1 MKRSTFIKYVIPSAW
16 ALQACVKEEAENPP
30 KSQEPKV
37 DVTILFPET
46 NDFLIAG
53 ALNPIR
59 FTVTPQ
65 QEVEV
70 QLLNLKQDDILATAK
85 GTNEVW
91 LQIPKTKEQTTYV
104 VKVHKTVIEINS
116 NPVNGEPVSVKQ
128 YQQQFIE
135 GKTIAYTNTNNIPFA
150 LKQLSTN
157 TYIAL
162 DMTCTHN
169 GCPIELLTG
178 NSFECGCHG
187 STFDADGKVTKGP
200 ALDPLRVFSHQYFP
214 AHQIVVVQNT

>member
-1 MKRSTFIKYVIPSAW
+1 MKRSTFIKYIIPSAW

-30 KSQEPKV
+30 QSQAPKV

-70 QLLNLKQDDILATAK
+70 KLLTLQQDNILATAK

-91 LQIPKTKEQTTYV
+91 LPIPKTKEQTTYV
-104 VKVHKTVIEINS
+104 LKIYQTVIKVNS
-116 NPVNGEPVSVKQ
+116 NPVNGELVSIKQ
-128 YQQQFIE
+128 FGQQLAE

-150 LKQLSTN
+150 FKQLSIN
-157 TYIAL
+157 TFVAL

-169 GCPIELLTG
+169 GCPIELLAG

-187 STFDADGKVTKGP
+187 STFDADGKVTRGP
-200 ALDPLRVFSHQYFP
+200 ALDPLRTFPYQYFP
-214 AHQIVVVQNT
+214 THQIVVVQNT